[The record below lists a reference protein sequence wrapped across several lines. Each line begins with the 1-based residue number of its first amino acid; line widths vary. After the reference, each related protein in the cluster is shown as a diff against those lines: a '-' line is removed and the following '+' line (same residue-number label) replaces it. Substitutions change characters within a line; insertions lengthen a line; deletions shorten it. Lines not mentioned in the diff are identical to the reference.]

1 DIRIGSPVCAIIPV
15 DHLDPLRDR
24 DGGNRNWSR
33 MARAVRFAPP
43 STLPHEYAGAIFMAV
58 ALNRGRARQGR
69 QALPG
74 PVGLIGAGKVGTA
87 LAALLHARGVEVVAV
102 SGRTLEDSRRMAIS
116 AGLSTRTALS

>member
-1 DIRIGSPVCAIIPV
+1 MSL

-24 DGGNRNWSR
+24 DGGQISPR
-33 MARAVRFAPP
+33 MAPNAVCFAPP
-43 STLPHEYAGAIFMAV
+43 STLPHENAGAIFMAV
-58 ALNRGRARQGR
+58 ALNRGRVREGR

-102 SGRTLEDSRRMAIS
+102 SGRTLA
-116 AGLSTRTALS
+116 A